1 MNEWYK
7 DWFDSEDYLLV
18 YNHRDDQ
25 DAIKLTDL
33 ILLETKLAKG
43 SSILDAACGAG
54 RHCLLFAKKGY
65 DVDGFDLSKNL
76 LSIAHRRAKEENLK
90 IKFRLGDIRSISYEN
105 EFDLVTNLFT
115 SFGYFDTDTENFSF
129 VKNSLKFIKP
139 GGYYAI
145 DFFNK
150 KYLEENLVSRSEN
163 LMGSFPVIEERA
175 IENGRVNKVITL
187 KKPGIDRVYTESVKL
202 YTFEELLE
210 KFNGIGFKF
219 MKAFGSYDGEEFD
232 INISPRTIIIFRK

>member
-7 DWFDSEDYLLV
+7 EWFDSEDYLLV

-33 ILLETKLAKG
+33 ILRETGLPEG

-54 RHCLLFAKKGY
+54 RHCRLFAQKGY
-65 DVDGFDLSKNL
+65 KVEGFDLSKNL
-76 LSIAHRRAKEENLK
+76 LSIAHKRAKEEKLE
-90 IKFRLGDIRSISYEN
+90 IKFRIGDIRSIIYET

-115 SFGYFDTDTENFSF
+115 SFGYFDTDAENFSF
-129 VKNSLKFIKP
+129 VKNAFKFIKV

-145 DFFNK
+145 DFLNK
-150 KYLEENLVSRSEN
+150 KYLEENLVSKSEN
-163 LMGSFPVIEERA
+163 LMGSFPIIEERV
-175 IENGRVNKVITL
+175 IENGRVNKIITL
-187 KKPGIDRVYTESVKL
+187 KKPGIDRKYTESVKL

-210 KFNGIGFKF
+210 KFNEIGFKF
-219 MKAFGSYDGEEFD
+219 TKAFGNYDGEEFN
-232 INISPRTIIIFRK
+232 INISPRAIIIFRK